1 MGEIPSRWKGFCESG
16 ESFNATKNC
25 NKKLIG
31 ARYFIKGFE
40 AEQDQPYNT
49 TKYNEYYSPRD
60 SLGHGTHTSAT
71 AGGSFVAN
79 VSYNGLANGTVRGG
93 APWARL
99 AMYKVC
105 WNMDGG
111 VCAYA
116 DLMKA
121 FDEAI
126 YDGVD
131 VLSVS
136 IGPDIPLFT
145 EVDVRDGVQFGAFHA
160 VERGISVV
168 CAAGNSGPISQTVEN
183 TAPWVLTVAAST
195 VDRSFPTP
203 ITLGNNQTLV
213 VSSLHHALCTGKKG
227 TLGWGLRGLLGCF
240 TLPWNSFLTVH
251 PQPTLYLATSFFI
264 K

>member
-1 MGEIPSRWKGFCESG
+1 M
-16 ESFNATKNC
+16 
-25 NKKLIG
+25 
-31 ARYFIKGFE
+31 
-40 AEQDQPYNT
+40 
-49 TKYNEYYSPRD
+49 
-60 SLGHGTHTSAT
+60 
-71 AGGSFVAN
+71 AN